1 MEKSRMMIQNPVIV
15 AILAILCCLLWGSA
29 FPGVKIGYE
38 LCHVEGVGSQIL
50 FAGWRFF
57 LAGALTLA
65 IFSVIERKIIHPK
78 RRMILPV
85 IGQGLLN
92 TTVQYFF
99 FYIGLAHTTGAK
111 GSIITAANVFFSILF
126 AHFLIKGEP
135 LTKRKV
141 IGCIVGFLGVIVINI
156 GPGEM
161 GSGFSLLGDGF
172 IIICSIAYGASTV
185 TTKIIARDENPETI
199 TAYQLMIG
207 GAVLIIMG
215 LIFDGKVTID
225 SASAAILFA
234 YLCLLSTIAF
244 AIWSFLLKYN
254 PVGLVSPYGFTN
266 PIFATVLSGIFLH
279 EDILSWNN
287 FVALLLICSG
297 IVHVN
302 RPDKESLRKERE
314 S

>member
-1 MEKSRMMIQNPVIV
+1 MEKKRIMIQNPIAV
-15 AILAILCCLLWGSA
+15 AVLAILCCFLWGSA
-29 FPGVKIGYE
+29 FPGVKMGYE

-57 LAGALTLA
+57 LAGVLTLV
-65 IFSVIERKIIHPK
+65 IFSVMEKKVIRPQK
-78 RRMILPV
+78 RMIIPV

-111 GSIITAANVFFSILF
+111 GSIITASNVFFSILF
-126 AHFLIKGEP
+126 AHFLIKGEE

-141 IGCIVGFLGVIVINI
+141 IGCLVGFLGVVVINI
-156 GPGEM
+156 RPGELD
-161 GSGFSLLGDGF
+161 SGFSLLGDGF

-185 TTKIIARDENPETI
+185 TTKILAREEKPETI

-215 LIFDGKVTID
+215 LMFGGKVTID
-225 SASAAILFA
+225 STSAAILFT

-266 PIFATVLSGIFLH
+266 PIFATILSGIFLH
-279 EDILSWNN
+279 EDILNWNN
-287 FVALLLICSG
+287 LIALLLICG
-297 IVHVN
+297 AIIYVN
-302 RPDKESLRKERE
+302 RPDKESL
-314 S
+314 